1 MIKLNKTIKEEK
13 KKVVDCPFEDAIKQS
28 EISKKNRE
36 EVMKE
41 RTIENNPVSDIDATI
56 KASKIEAPKKNKFN
70 VVESFLKEGYNYS
83 VDNNMFTVNVVDRKA
98 LGKLADYLKENKV
111 NYLIKRSVVEG
122 FRYDV
127 TIGQNSKVKSLKEG
141 ISADRADVYT
151 RFKDALIGVEK
162 AIAEWCEVF
171 EIDDFA
177 YDTANE
183 LFNTLGLDKYF
194 SMSLDEYEPFLDDC
208 VYKIEDMISEEK
220 VLTKEEFATWHDAQ
234 KDDKG
239 YAKIDRIYK
248 IFKDAGSSEEEDVDV
263 SYDKLSDEDKIKVT
277 KIVNEDAIKQ
287 SEISK
292 KNRKEVNLWDSLETD
307 KGIKHNPEEKKVFA
321 LDLREGGVWKHI
333 NLINISD
340 KDKNEVERF
349 KNTLRDKGIYFEP
362 SSDGNYV
369 HFEVSCKS
377 DDDVKFVD
385 DYLRGVGINSYR
397 EEEHKE
403 VCPKCGKEP
412 CVCEKMIYLGSNR
425 PVNEELKLIMTLDDY
440 EPWSGAVDLWEEIQ
454 EADKVDELEFML
466 EDCYPEGLTVTQLND
481 ILWFESDWVREQL
494 GLVDVPEDE
503 EDEEE

>member
-36 EVMKE
+36 EAMKE

-56 KASKIEAPKKNKFN
+56 K
-70 VVESFLKEGYNYS
+70 
-83 VDNNMFTVNVVDRKA
+83 
-98 LGKLADYLKENKV
+98 
-111 NYLIKRSVVEG
+111 
-122 FRYDV
+122 
-127 TIGQNSKVKSLKEG
+127 
-141 ISADRADVYT
+141 
-151 RFKDALIGVEK
+151 
-162 AIAEWCEVF
+162 
-171 EIDDFA
+171 
-177 YDTANE
+177 
-183 LFNTLGLDKYF
+183 
-194 SMSLDEYEPFLDDC
+194 
-208 VYKIEDMISEEK
+208 
-220 VLTKEEFATWHDAQ
+220 
-234 KDDKG
+234 
-239 YAKIDRIYK
+239 
-248 IFKDAGSSEEEDVDV
+248 
-263 SYDKLSDEDKIKVT
+263 
-277 KIVNEDAIKQ
+277 
-287 SEISK
+287 
-292 KNRKEVNLWDSLETD
+292 
-307 KGIKHNPEEKKVFA
+307 
-321 LDLREGGVWKHI
+321 GGVWKHI

-349 KNTLRDKGIYFEP
+349 KNTLRDQGIYFEP

-377 DDDVKFVD
+377 YDDVKFVD
-385 DYLRGVGINSYR
+385 DYLRGVGINPYR
-397 EEEHKE
+397 EEELTEKKLRKNQKKKNIKE

-425 PVNEELKLIMTLDDY
+425 PVNEELKLIMTLGDY

>member
-13 KKVVDCPFEDAIKQS
+13 KKVVDCPFEDVIKQS

-127 TIGQNSKVKSLKEG
+127 TIGQNSKVKSL
-141 ISADRADVYT
+141 
-151 RFKDALIGVEK
+151 
-162 AIAEWCEVF
+162 
-171 EIDDFA
+171 
-177 YDTANE
+177 N
-183 LFNTLGLDKYF
+183 
-194 SMSLDEYEPFLDDC
+194 
-208 VYKIEDMISEEK
+208 
-220 VLTKEEFATWHDAQ
+220 
-234 KDDKG
+234 
-239 YAKIDRIYK
+239 
-248 IFKDAGSSEEEDVDV
+248 
-263 SYDKLSDEDKIKVT
+263 
-277 KIVNEDAIKQ
+277 
-287 SEISK
+287 
-292 KNRKEVNLWDSLETD
+292 

-349 KNTLRDKGIYFEP
+349 KNTLRDQGIYFEP

-385 DYLRGVGINSYR
+385 DYLRGVGINPYR
-397 EEEHKE
+397 EEELTEKKLRKNQKKKNIKE

-425 PVNEELKLIMTLDDY
+425 PVNEELKLIMTLGDY